1 MGIPCRDKL
10 LRDPSKKP
18 YLSPIARQLPVN
30 QNGVCRREKVAKK
43 TKNIDPGNDS
53 VSPKVGAKPPQYTPL
68 ELAKR
73 FLAFFLG
80 VKFSIRVKILFSLCI
95 VILIMGTANVFVV
108 IQMLNYSR
116 QYDAIITNITTANS
130 ISGSIKP
137 DIDNEMWNIVAGKT
151 LFSQGK
157 QYTIINNVNS
167 KVQWMIA
174 NTDSHEAK
182 VKLGVILRTMQTLSQ
197 DVDKMGAQIARSST
211 QADNQAV
218 LEDIRFVTG
227 VVDNVVQDYVL
238 FEVNRTNGQYQQ
250 MRAGFVVWEIFAI
263 TLTFGAIVFSILA
276 AWGLSRSIYTPIKKL
291 HDVTKTIT
299 QTDLQALVTS
309 DNVDEITELGMSFNI
324 MIGKIR
330 ELLDSKMKEQ
340 EILKK
345 AEMRALQSQ
354 INPHFLYNTLDTIIW
369 MAEAKKTDQIVEVVS
384 ALSNFFRISL
394 SKGQD
399 WITITEEIER
409 VRSYLIIQKIRY
421 RDIMDYKIEVDES
434 VSGNTVLKLILQP
447 LVENAIYHGIK
458 NKREGGTITV
468 RARPNNA
475 NEVLLEVEDNGIG
488 FAPDRLAQ
496 IQAELADNSDEI
508 KQESGFG
515 LGNVNHRL
523 KLYYGMQYGL
533 LVKSKYQ
540 SGTCVTFAIPAR
552 TADVNKNER
561 AVIDIAPAA

>member
-1 MGIPCRDKL
+1 MT
-10 LRDPSKKP
+10 
-18 YLSPIARQLPVN
+18 
-30 QNGVCRREKVAKK
+30 KK
-43 TKNIDPGNDS
+43 TQGIDSGNGSTSRRVGWKTWLNSPLNLGKRLIALFPGLN
-53 VSPKVGAKPPQYTPL
+53 
-68 ELAKR
+68 
-73 FLAFFLG
+73 
-80 VKFSIRVKILFSLCI
+80 FSIRVKILLSLCI
-95 VILIMGTANVFVV
+95 VILLMGTANVLVV

-130 ISGSIKP
+130 ISGSIKL
-137 DIDNEMWNIVAGKT
+137 DIDNEMWNIVAGKI

-157 QYTIINNVNS
+157 QYQIINTVNS
-167 KVQWMIA
+167 KVHGMME
-174 NTDSHEAK
+174 NTDSSEAK
-182 VKLGVILRTMQTLSQ
+182 IKLDVILRTMQTLSQ
-197 DVDKMGAQIARSST
+197 EVDKMGSQIAKNST

-227 VVDNVVQDYVL
+227 VVENVVQDYVL

-250 MRAGFVVWEIFAI
+250 MRAGFVLWEIFAI
-263 TLTFGAIVFSILA
+263 TLTVGAIVFSILA
-276 AWGLSRSIYTPIKKL
+276 AMGLSRSIYTPIKKL

-309 DNVDEITELGMSFNI
+309 DNVDEITELGLSFNI

-330 ELLDSKMKEQ
+330 ELLDSKIKEQ

-345 AEMRALQSQ
+345 AELRVLQSQ

-399 WITITEEIER
+399 WITIAEEIER
-409 VRSYLIIQKIRY
+409 VKSYLIIQKIRY
-421 RDIMDYKIEVDES
+421 RDIMDFKIEVDES
-434 VSGNTVLKLILQP
+434 ISGNTVLKLILQP

-458 NKREGGTITV
+458 NKREGGTITI

-475 NEVLLEVEDNGIG
+475 NEVLFEVEDNGIG
-488 FAPDRLAQ
+488 FAPDKLAQ
-496 IQAELADNSDEI
+496 IQAELADTSGEI

-533 LVKSKYQ
+533 SIKSKYQ
-540 SGTCVTFAIPAR
+540 SGTCVTFVIPAR
-552 TADVNKNER
+552 KADATEDEATMIE
-561 AVIDIAPAA
+561 AVPVA